1 MLHERNA
8 PLVIHG
14 NDTENELKYLEFQD
28 NKFREK
34 NQLLIWT
41 VVLIGPEYTLG

>member
-34 NQLLIWT
+34 NQLLI
-41 VVLIGPEYTLG
+41 